1 MLDLDLRL
9 QTGEEAGRGGA
20 KVVAGR
26 EMKARVILIV
36 GMLAVAV
43 AVAAFASAGR
53 ASGAANVLPY
63 DEPTAILLSG
73 SLLLGLGGVL
83 RRFLV

>member
-1 MLDLDLRL
+1 
-9 QTGEEAGRGGA
+9 
-20 KVVAGR
+20 VVSGR

-43 AVAAFASAGR
+43 AVAAFASAGH
-53 ASGAANVLPY
+53 ASGAARVLPY

-73 SLLLGLGGVL
+73 SLLLGLGGAL
-83 RRFLV
+83 RRLLV